1 MEPAAQIP
9 LLMSSGSTS
18 HCSPDLRVATMARTV
33 ELTASG
39 SPRNVRAS
47 TRCKNPLRTAGESV
61 TSWTPAR
68 APGVIPQS
76 PHTLPSPRG
85 RPWALVLK
93 PLFPETMHAD
103 TTGPPWEQDPQHSGR
118 ARESRLTVADPAPRR
133 ALSSEQSELG
143 LQGTRK
149 RPCWS
154 ARLLSLDQPWVGQT
168 AGWGPGHSALRTRQP
183 ASPSDEL
190 QATSLTFEI
199 NSRLFQGN
207 KKMRICLFPS
217 FCWLSHEACVF

>member
-103 TTGPPWEQDPQHSGR
+103 TAGPPWEQDPQHSGR

-143 LQGTRK
+143 LQGPSLHRGAVQPLQGLHK
-149 RPCWS
+149 HFEEERREASVLGCAALEVGE
-154 ARLLSLDQPWVGQT
+154 ARLRQGQT
-168 AGWGPGHSALRTRQP
+168 PRTHPPHSAP
-183 ASPSDEL
+183 PST
-190 QATSLTFEI
+190 A
-199 NSRLFQGN
+199 RA
-207 KKMRICLFPS
+207 R
-217 FCWLSHEACVF
+217 V